1 MQFSQ
6 QGLLR
11 LDVDGAARFHLDLD
25 SDISQMASDKFDPEQ
40 VITEAR
46 REFGEHG
53 GVAPSVERSSTF
65 TVMEPDSMPEIFEG
79 KRSPNR
85 DGCYLYSRHFNP
97 TVSVLDRYLAAMEG
111 TEFAV
116 STASGMAAITCT
128 LMQICKQGDHIVAS
142 EMVYG
147 GTHTFLNN
155 VLPDYGIT
163 TTFVAPGD
171 VNSFAAAITP
181 NTKVLYVETIGNPT
195 LALAD
200 IEALG
205 ELAKKHQIKLVVDNT
220 FTPMVISPA
229 RLGADVVVYS
239 MTKYINGASDVLAG
253 CICCTQEF
261 GHSLFDLVTG
271 RVMLLGP
278 TIDSRIA
285 FDVIQRLPHL
295 AIRMR
300 EHGRRAQLIAERL
313 EELGVPVIYPGLA
326 SYPQHER
333 FKEMANEGYGFG
345 GILAIDC
352 DTRERANL
360 LLGILQNEEKFGLI
374 AVSLGYFDTLMSCSG
389 SSTSS
394 EIAAEKQEE
403 MGLSPGLLRL
413 SIGYTGSIESRLV
426 QIERAVRKLWA

>member
-1 MQFSQ
+1 M
-6 QGLLR
+6 
-11 LDVDGAARFHLDLD
+11 VD
-25 SDISQMASDKFDPEQ
+25 DKFDPEQ

-116 STASGMAAITCT
+116 STASGMAAITCA
-128 LMQICKQGDHIVAS
+128 LMQICSQGDHIVAS

-147 GTHTFLNN
+147 GTHAFLNS

-163 TTFVAPGD
+163 TTFVAPSD
-171 VNSFAAAITP
+171 IDSFAAAITP
-181 NTKVLYVETIGNPT
+181 NTKVLYVETVGNPT

-200 IEALG
+200 IEAIG
-205 ELAKKHQIKLVVDNT
+205 RLAKKYNLKLVVDNT
-220 FTPMVISPA
+220 FSPMIISPA

-261 GHSLFDLVTG
+261 GHALFDLVSG

-278 TIDSRIA
+278 TIDARVA

-300 EHGRRAQLIAERL
+300 EHSRRALIIAERL

-326 SYPQHER
+326 SHPQHER
-333 FKEMANEGYGFG
+333 FKEIANEGYGYG
-345 GILAIDC
+345 GMLAIDC
-352 DTRERANL
+352 DTRERANR

-374 AVSLGYFDTLMSCSG
+374 AVSLGYSDTLMSCSG

-394 EIAAEKQEE
+394 EIDADKQRE

-413 SIGYTGSIESRLV
+413 SIGYTGSMESRLA
-426 QIERAVRKLWA
+426 QIERAVKRLWS